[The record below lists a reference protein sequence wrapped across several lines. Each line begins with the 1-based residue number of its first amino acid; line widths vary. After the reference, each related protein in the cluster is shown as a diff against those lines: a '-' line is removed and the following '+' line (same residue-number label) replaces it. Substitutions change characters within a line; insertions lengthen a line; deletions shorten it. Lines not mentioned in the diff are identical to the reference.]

1 MRKNLWFYLTI
12 LAFVAGA
19 VIISIGFVFF
29 ALFLKWIDV
38 IVFTVFIGLSMLC
51 VFRRI
56 RGSVLILVCWCV
68 LTAANAFLRLYPFS
82 PEGYIGFISYA
93 LPVAETV
100 CALLTGLWLIRL
112 QKGKENA

>member
-1 MRKNLWFYLTI
+1 MRKNLSSI
-12 LAFVAGA
+12 LSVIALIAGTVLVSIGA
-19 VIISIGFVFF
+19 VFPAIFM
-29 ALFLKWIDV
+29 KWIDV
-38 IVFTVFIGLSMLC
+38 AIFTVFIGLSVLC
-51 VFRRI
+51 IFRRI